1 MQQFLVF
8 FFFCFPNLAQQKLT
22 LISMESAMESAH
34 SLLLP
39 DGTIKPSA
47 GRSVRQAE
55 MWHCTA
61 ILSFPLNKVA
71 ERKQLNCLW
80 MAGGWGPN
88 AFNFW
93 PAMFPICCFSGSDSS
108 QAVPSLLQ
116 AAGPGQSYSL
126 LVLICSL
133 VCLLLAKSLG
143 IKCALM
149 HSVRASDAS
158 QPVLS
163 YQFHLKG
170 DLSSTSLLPLLK
182 HTTHHLA
189 IFTSTVWSP

>member
-1 MQQFLVF
+1 
-8 FFFCFPNLAQQKLT
+8 
-22 LISMESAMESAH
+22 
-34 SLLLP
+34 
-39 DGTIKPSA
+39 
-47 GRSVRQAE
+47 
-55 MWHCTA
+55 
-61 ILSFPLNKVA
+61 
-71 ERKQLNCLW
+71 
-80 MAGGWGPN
+80 
-88 AFNFW
+88 
-93 PAMFPICCFSGSDSS
+93 MFPICCFSGSDSS

-182 HTTHHLA
+182 HTTHHLMVF
-189 IFTSTVWSP
+189 ISTLWSPSVNECQRLPFFSACRSSVTPFCSIRISVSDTNLSDCPSAVSCHTATKRNGTLTGRFNPYCHTISIHL

>member
-1 MQQFLVF
+1 MSVFWLYNVIFRRFLKFRRCFPVEKKTVIDKRNNYHLLQLRHAAISGF
-8 FFFCFPNLAQQKLT
+8 FLFVCFPNLAQQKLT

-80 MAGGWGPN
+80 MTGGWGPN

-116 AAGPGQSYSL
+116 AAGPGQSYSSW
-126 LVLICSL
+126 CSS
-133 VCLLLAKSLG
+133 ARW
-143 IKCALM
+143 CA
-149 HSVRASDAS
+149 
-158 QPVLS
+158 
-163 YQFHLKG
+163 YF
-170 DLSSTSLLPLLK
+170 LPNLW
-182 HTTHHLA
+182 A
-189 IFTSTVWSP
+189 